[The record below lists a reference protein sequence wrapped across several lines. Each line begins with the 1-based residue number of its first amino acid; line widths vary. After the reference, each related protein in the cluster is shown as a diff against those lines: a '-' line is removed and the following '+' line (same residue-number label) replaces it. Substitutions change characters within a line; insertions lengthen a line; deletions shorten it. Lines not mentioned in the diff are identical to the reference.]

1 MYETREDEEEEIE
14 ESEWKKRGENCEGQ
28 IDKKKRHKNT
38 YENVRKHRK
47 KSQTA
52 NWGDDLIKAP
62 LNWAQLSILCNQS
75 FNIMK
80 YAIHYT

>member
-1 MYETREDEEEEIE
+1 MYRTEKEEEV
-14 ESEWKKRGENCEGQ
+14 ESEWKKEEK
-28 IDKKKRHKNT
+28 IVKDKLIKKRDTH
-38 YENVRKHRK
+38 ENVRKHRK
-47 KSQTA
+47 KSQTT

-80 YAIHYT
+80 HTIHYT